1 MNILSIETS
10 CDETAI
16 SIVNANDTGNPDFK
30 ILGNTVA
37 TQIELHAQ
45 YGGVFPMMAKRE
57 HSKNIIPVL
66 IETLKKAG
74 IYSEVQNAEAL
85 PIEIE
90 NLLDREPELLVL
102 CKEHLPYI
110 GKPDVDVIVVTS
122 GPGLEPALW
131 VGVNFAK
138 VLGMLWGIPVVPVNH
153 MEGHIMS
160 PILTAEGT
168 INVNFPALALLISG
182 GHTELVLVN
191 NWMEYKKIGQ
201 TRDDAVGEAF
211 DKVARMMNLPYPGGP
226 QISKLAEE
234 WRSSEA
240 DRENSTSRRSS
251 QADRAEKSNF
261 QPENMRTEVST
272 ISSEAK
278 IHLPR
283 PMLHSNDYDFSFSGL
298 KTAVLY
304 AIQDIQYHLRPSDTS
319 PYTRVR
325 ENNQKP
331 ILLSEEIKKQI
342 ACEFENAATEVLLT
356 KTFKAIDEYGIQ
368 TLLIGGGVA
377 ANKFIKKSFMEK
389 QISEYPNLKILL
401 PEKDLSTD
409 NALMIAIAGYYR
421 YKQIMSTNKKFP
433 LDFKANGNW
442 DVSS

>member
-16 SIVNANDTGNPDFK
+16 SIVSANNTDNPDFK

-66 IETLKKAG
+66 IETLKKANLYVEEPHPRPLSINNG
-74 IYSEVQNAEAL
+74 EGQSSIQ
-85 PIEIE
+85 EI
-90 NLLDREPELLVL
+90 LTREPELLVL
-102 CKEHLPYI
+102 CKEYLPHI

-138 VLGMLWGIPVVPVNH
+138 VLGTLWGIPVVPVNH

-160 PILTAEGT
+160 PILTTEST
-168 INVNFPALALLISG
+168 INVAFPALALLISG

-191 NWMEYKKIGQ
+191 NWMDYNKIGQ

-211 DKVARMMNLPYPGGP
+211 DKVARMMDLPYPGGP

-234 WRSSEA
+234 WRNLLLNQGGVPVGGGGNE
-240 DRENSTSRRSS
+240 
-251 QADRAEKSNF
+251 
-261 QPENMRTEVST
+261 
-272 ISSEAK
+272 ISHHPGLTTTPPPQGGE
-278 IHLPR
+278 IRLPR

-304 AIQDIQYHLRPSDTS
+304 AIQDIKKDGGVLTDET
-319 PYTRVR
+319 
-325 ENNQKP
+325 
-331 ILLSEEIKKQI
+331 KKQI
-342 ACEFENAATEVLLT
+342 ACEFENAATDVLLA
-356 KTFKAIDEYGIQ
+356 KTFRAINEYGVQ

-377 ANKFIKKSFMEK
+377 ANKFIKKSFTEK
-389 QISEYPNLKILL
+389 QTAEYPDLKILL

-421 YKQIMSTNKKFP
+421 YQNIMAGNKKFP
-433 LDFKANGNW
+433 LDFAANGNW
-442 DVSS
+442 GVDS

>member
-16 SIVNANDTGNPDFK
+16 SIVSANNTDNPDFK

-66 IETLKKAG
+66 VETLKKANLYVEEPHPRPLSINNG
-74 IYSEVQNAEAL
+74 EGQSSVQ
-85 PIEIE
+85 EI
-90 NLLDREPELLVL
+90 LTREPELLVL
-102 CKEHLPYI
+102 CKEYLPHI

-138 VLGMLWGIPVVPVNH
+138 TLSTLWGIPVVPVNH

-160 PILTAEGT
+160 PILTTDGT
-168 INVNFPALALLISG
+168 INVEFPALALLISG

-191 NWMEYKKIGQ
+191 NWMDYKKIGQ

-211 DKVARMMNLPYPGGP
+211 DKVARMMDLPYPGGP

-234 WRSSEA
+234 WRGSEA
-240 DRENSTSRRSS
+240 ERAHTVSRRSS
-251 QADRAEKSNF
+251 QADRAEKSDF
-261 QPENMRTEVST
+261 QPENTRTERDSMPSVAS
-272 ISSEAK
+272 IS
-278 IHLPR
+278 LPR

-304 AIQDIQYHLRPSDTS
+304 AIQDIKKDGGVLTDDT
-319 PYTRVR
+319 
-325 ENNQKP
+325 
-331 ILLSEEIKKQI
+331 KKQI
-342 ACEFENAATEVLLT
+342 ACEFENAATDVLLA
-356 KTFKAIDEYGIQ
+356 KTFRAIDEYGVQ

-377 ANKFIKKSFMEK
+377 ANKFIKKSFTEK
-389 QISEYPNLKILL
+389 QTAEYPDLKILL

-409 NALMIAIAGYYR
+409 NALMIAIAGYHR
-421 YKQIMSTNKKFP
+421 YKQMLSENKKSP
-433 LDFKANGNW
+433 LDFVANGNW
-442 DVSS
+442 GVSEN

>member
-1 MNILSIETS
+1 MKILSIETS

-16 SIVNANDTGNPDFK
+16 SIVSANNTDNPDFK

-66 IETLKKAG
+66 VETLKKAG
-74 IYSEVQNAEAL
+74 MYHPTPAL
-85 PIEIE
+85 PLAGAGETTIQEI
-90 NLLDREPELLVL
+90 LTREPELLVL
-102 CKEHLPYI
+102 CKEHLPHI

-138 VLGMLWGIPVVPVNH
+138 VLGALWNIPVVPVNH

-160 PILTAEGT
+160 PILTTEGT
-168 INVNFPALALLISG
+168 INVAFPALALLISG

-191 NWMEYKKIGQ
+191 NWMDYKKIGQ

-211 DKVARMMNLPYPGGP
+211 DKVARMMDLPYPGGP

-234 WRSSEA
+234 WRNEVTPA
-240 DRENSTSRRSS
+240 P
-251 QADRAEKSNF
+251 AKGRAGEGFNTPSAFGISPLAGGEKI
-261 QPENMRTEVST
+261 T
-272 ISSEAK
+272 
-278 IHLPR
+278 LPR

-304 AIQDIQYHLRPSDTS
+304 AIQDIKKDGGVLTDDT
-319 PYTRVR
+319 
-325 ENNQKP
+325 
-331 ILLSEEIKKQI
+331 KKQI
-342 ACEFENAATEVLLT
+342 ACEFENAATDVLLA
-356 KTFKAIDEYGIQ
+356 KTFKAIDEYGVQ

-377 ANKFIKKSFMEK
+377 ANKFIKKSFLEK
-389 QISEYPNLKILL
+389 QTAEYPDLKILL

-421 YKQIMSTNKKFP
+421 YQHIMAGNKKFP
-433 LDFKANGNW
+433 LSFVANGNW
-442 DVSS
+442 DVSLS